1 MPLSQYFIG
10 ALVGPDAP
18 PEGVAR
24 ILEDAF
30 GSFDLTSPLFQD
42 YTPEKGEGHRIF
54 FSLKKLHPA
63 SRLAR
68 FKEDAMLLEQEFFM
82 KKGKRSVNLDPGY
95 LDATKVVLASSKE
108 GGHKI
113 ALTDKIYADLIL
125 DYAGETFRSFDWTPA
140 DFKSERYFEY
150 FKELRAF
157 FLKKSA
163 L

>member
-1 MPLSQYFIG
+1 MLLVQYFIG
-10 ALVGPDAP
+10 VLLTPNAP
-18 PEGVAR
+18 SEGVAK

-113 ALTDKIYADLIL
+113 ALTEKIYASLIL
-125 DYAGETFRSFDWTPA
+125 DYTGETFRSFDWTPA
-140 DFKSERYFEY
+140 DFKSGKYFLFLNQMREQ
-150 FKELRAF
+150 
-157 FLKKSA
+157 FLKK